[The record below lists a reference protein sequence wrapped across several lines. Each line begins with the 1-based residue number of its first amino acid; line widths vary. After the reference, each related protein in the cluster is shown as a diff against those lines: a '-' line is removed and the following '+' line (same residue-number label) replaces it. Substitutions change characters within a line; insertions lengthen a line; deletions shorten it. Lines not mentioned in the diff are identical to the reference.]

1 LLLLDDG
8 YGKRL
13 GKKKR
18 SRKCLHQRKKTDAR
32 GWSSKS
38 GEHFETIS
46 LGRKNAKIFK
56 IILLSFIK

>member
-1 LLLLDDG
+1 LGFLLLDDG

-18 SRKCLHQRKKTDAR
+18 SHKCLHQRKMTDAR
-32 GWSSKS
+32 GRSFKS

-46 LGRKNAKIFK
+46 LGKKK
-56 IILLSFIK
+56 MQKYLK